1 MGEGDHL
8 WGILTLN
15 RRSETA
21 NRHPGHDIRGVLT
34 TWASLASV
42 PFKEIMDAAVW
53 SHPQTITQFY
63 LKDLPATKGG
73 FIRAV
78 LVTAGTASKI
88 QFHSL

>member
-1 MGEGDHL
+1 M
-8 WGILTLN
+8 
-15 RRSETA
+15 
-21 NRHPGHDIRGVLT
+21 HPGYDIRGVST
-34 TWASLASV
+34 AWASLASV

-53 SHPQTITQFY
+53 SHPQTIAQFY